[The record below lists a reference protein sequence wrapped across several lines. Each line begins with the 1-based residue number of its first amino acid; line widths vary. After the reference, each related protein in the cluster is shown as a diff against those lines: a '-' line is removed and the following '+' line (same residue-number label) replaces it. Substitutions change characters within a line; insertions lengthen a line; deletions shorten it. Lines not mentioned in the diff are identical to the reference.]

1 MNIRKFEIDY
11 GGYGFSE
18 TLAMKAN
25 VLVYSSWN
33 VRNCPAE
40 DLLMT
45 PTEKDWQ
52 SFLEAIKAVVQD
64 WRRKYNLD
72 VCDGVCWSVK
82 IEVEGFKLNSSGLH
96 LFPENFDEFLVHVRR
111 LIGTEE
117 FVSDFCADDFMSCT
131 MVPHYINR
139 RIRRL
144 MRKNKIKM
152 SEMAARL
159 EFDRKELSH
168 LLDSPVTFEIEYFGL
183 ISHIL
188 GVSIGELLYESTL
201 DVEPTRSKAF
211 VITPDNLEFLYPKL
225 DPDRVKAIVK
235 AIVDE
240 GRRRKND

>member
-1 MNIRKFEIDY
+1 MNIRNFEIDY
-11 GGYGFSE
+11 GGYGFSD
-18 TLAMKAN
+18 TIALQGTA
-25 VLVYSSWN
+25 LVFSSWDVQN
-33 VRNCPAE
+33 HPPREVHF
-40 DLLMT
+40 T
-45 PTEKDWQ
+45 PTAEEWR
-52 SFLEAIKAVVQD
+52 SFLEAITPVVWD
-64 WRRKYNLD
+64 WRRKYHLD

-82 IEVEGFKLNSSGLH
+82 IEADGFKLRTEGLH

-159 EFDRKELSH
+159 EFDPKELRH
-168 LLDSPVTFEIEYFGL
+168 LLDSPVTFEIEYFGF

-188 GVSIGELLYESTL
+188 GVSIGELLYETTL
-201 DVEPTRSKAF
+201 DEKPRRSKKF
-211 VITPDNLEFLYPKL
+211 VITPDNLESLYPNL
-225 DPDRVKAIVK
+225 NPDRVKAIEK
-235 AIVDE
+235 AILDE
-240 GRRRKND
+240 VRRRKND